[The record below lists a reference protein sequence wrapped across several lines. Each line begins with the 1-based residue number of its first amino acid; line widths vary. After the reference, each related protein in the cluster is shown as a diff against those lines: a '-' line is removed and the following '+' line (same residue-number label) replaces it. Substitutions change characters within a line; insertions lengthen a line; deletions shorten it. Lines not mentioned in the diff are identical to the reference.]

1 MMVVVKVVM
10 IVVEM
15 GAGWWVK
22 WVDGLCGSGGGWRGG
37 GLWMVG
43 CGVLGVGG
51 GGVGCWGWGDRC
63 WGVVGGGGWL
73 VVGVGCWVLGSVVG
87 EWAAALQWWVLVL
100 GGGGL
105 LVPGWVDGG
114 GCWRVVGQGHFFP
127 LLSCQAA
134 FQQPKI
140 RTKKYEFVLLKF
152 VLFCT
157 NPFYK
162 GL

>member
-51 GGVGCWGWGDRC
+51 
-63 WGVVGGGGWL
+63 VVGGGGGGGWWGGGWWL

>member
-1 MMVVVKVVM
+1 M
-10 IVVEM
+10 
-15 GAGWWVK
+15 
-22 WVDGLCGSGGGWRGG
+22 DG
-37 GLWMVG
+37 
-43 CGVLGVGG
+43 GVVGG

-63 WGVVGGGGWL
+63 WGVVGGGGGGGWWG
-73 VVGVGCWVLGSVVG
+73 VVGWWMVVGGVLGAGICGGGVGCC
-87 EWAAALQWWVLVL
+87 
-100 GGGGL
+100 
-105 LVPGWVDGG
+105 DGG

-157 NPFYK
+157 NPFIRVCSLSHFFVRIFEKYEFV
-162 GL
+162 LFCTNSVLVRRSAL

>member
-1 MMVVVKVVM
+1 MV
-10 IVVEM
+10 
-15 GAGWWVK
+15 GG
-22 WVDGLCGSGGGWRGG
+22 GGGGGWWGVVG
-37 GLWMVG
+37 WWMVVGGG
-43 CGVLGVGG
+43 CGVLGAGICG
-51 GGVGCWGWGDRC
+51 GGVGCC
-63 WGVVGGGGWL
+63 ATVVGAR
-73 VVGVGCWVLGSVVG
+73 V
-87 EWAAALQWWVLVL
+87 

-140 RTKKYEFVLLKF
+140 RTKKYEFVILKF

>member
-1 MMVVVKVVM
+1 M
-10 IVVEM
+10 
-15 GAGWWVK
+15 
-22 WVDGLCGSGGGWRGG
+22 
-37 GLWMVG
+37 
-43 CGVLGVGG
+43 VGG
-51 GGVGCWGWGDRC
+51 GGVWW
-63 WGVVGGGGWL
+63 GGGWWL

>member
-15 GAGWWVK
+15 GAGWVK
-22 WVDGLCGSGGGWRGG
+22 WVDGLCGSGGGWRGGRLWMVGCGVLGVGGGGVGCWGWGDCWWGVVGGGGGWGWWGG

-63 WGVVGGGGWL
+63 WGVV
-73 VVGVGCWVLGSVVG
+73 
-87 EWAAALQWWVLVL
+87 
-100 GGGGL
+100 
-105 LVPGWVDGG
+105 GG

-152 VLFCT
+152 VFFCT